1 MKVLIDIKES
11 KVPFVL
17 ELLNSLQFIK
27 MTPITEEKAALIS
40 DLREAVG
47 ELKLIRQ
54 GKMKGISAK
63 ELIDDL

>member
-47 ELKLIRQ
+47 
-54 GKMKGISAK
+54 
-63 ELIDDL
+63 